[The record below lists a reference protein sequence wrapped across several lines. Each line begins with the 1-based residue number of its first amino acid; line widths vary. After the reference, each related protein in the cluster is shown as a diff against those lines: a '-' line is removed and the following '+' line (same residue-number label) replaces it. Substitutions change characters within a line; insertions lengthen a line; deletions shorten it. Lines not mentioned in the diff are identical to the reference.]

1 MTSNY
6 QIGGKN
12 MENMEKYSKP
22 GVLPVRWLGVV
33 NIEPD
38 TAQWRGDMDFNF
50 EWQEQCLTVKL
61 YKKYELF

>member
-1 MTSNY
+1 
-6 QIGGKN
+6 
-12 MENMEKYSKP
+12 MEKYSKP